1 MIDPYLTSRPQWL
14 PVLLAPLPDGR
25 TNKIPLNPAS
35 GIPCDAHAPGNW
47 TTYEAARASAAAWGS
62 TFTIGFVITSADD
75 VFCIDIDGA
84 LNDGAWSPL
93 SQQLVAALPGCMVE
107 VSQSG
112 RGLHIWGR
120 HPAPPAHTMKNTAL
134 HIEAYTSLRFIAIG
148 TNQVGAIAERC
159 DALPAVL
166 AQYFPPR
173 AVVSPGAVGDGPRAD
188 WRGPIDDDDLLR
200 RAMQSRSTAS
210 VFGTRAAF
218 ADLFMRDL
226 DVLARA
232 YPGDGDG
239 GVDWSSAD
247 AALAQ
252 HLAFWTG
259 CDAARIERLMR
270 RSSLV
275 REKYDRP
282 DYLPRTIANAC
293 AGQRDV
299 LQDPPPP
306 TRPHEISERAGFPI
320 EPPSLT
326 AADAP
331 APAAAAG
338 TMTARSRAQFL
349 DAAGQA
355 ALFDRCFYVADQ
367 HRVLCP
373 GGRLY
378 KPDQFRAVYGGHT
391 FLMDARG
398 ERTVRNAFE
407 ALTESQVLAAPIVDG
422 TCFVPSMPFGHVAH
436 SEGRSRVNTYWPANV
451 RRVVGDIGP
460 FLDHL
465 RRVLPDENDQR
476 ILLYFMAHC
485 VQNAGHKAQWF
496 PLLIG
501 VEGNGKSFFSRCVA
515 YAVGQRYS
523 HWPAADKLGKDFNA
537 WLFGKLFYAI
547 EDLSIGDALATWE
560 KLKPMITGESLEIE
574 GKGID
579 QRTDEICGNFM
590 ANSNHKNAV
599 HATKNDRRVSHLWC
613 AQQAHADLARDGLTE
628 TYHSTLY
635 DWARAD
641 GYAIAAEYLATVVI
655 PPEFGLQWFKG
666 RAPTTTSS
674 TLAIDAGRGGVEQ
687 EILDCIERDEIGFKG
702 GWISSRFLDDA
713 LERIGKARFVPIN
726 RRRDLLEQLGYRW
739 HPALVNGRV
748 NNQVLPDGQKSKLF
762 VLGSRADLL
771 AIATPAAVAH
781 AYTLAQTS

>member
-1 MIDPYLTSRPQWL
+1 MIDPYLTNRPQWL
-14 PVLLAPLPDGR
+14 PVLLAPLPGNR
-25 TNKIPLNPAS
+25 TDKIPLDYRTGNP
-35 GIPCDAHAPGNW
+35 CNAHAPENH
-47 TTYEAARASAAAWGS
+47 TSYDVATSCAAAWGPQ
-62 TFTIGFVITSADD
+62 FTVGFVITAADD
-75 VFCIDIDGA
+75 VFCVDIDGA
-84 LNDGAWSPL
+84 LQPDGTWSPL
-93 SQQLVAALPGCMVE
+93 SQSIVAALPGCMVE
-107 VSQSG
+107 ISQSG
-112 RGLHIWGR
+112 RGLHVWGR
-120 HPAPPAHTMKNTAL
+120 YPNPPPHTMKNVAL
-134 HIEAYTSLRFIAIG
+134 HIEAYTELRFIALG
-148 TNQVGAIAERC
+148 TGQVGAIAERC
-159 DALPAVL
+159 DAFPAFL
-166 AQYFPPR
+166 AAYFPPR
-173 AVVSPGAVGDGPRAD
+173 AAAVAGPSDGPRAD

-210 VFGTRAAF
+210 VFGTRATF
-218 ADLFMRDL
+218 ADLFLRDV

-247 AALAQ
+247 AALAA

-259 CDAARIERLMR
+259 ADAERMDRLMR

-293 AGQRDV
+293 ANQRDV
-299 LQDPPPP
+299 LQDRPAP
-306 TRPHEISERAGFPI
+306 TSPLEISERASS
-320 EPPSLT
+320 PSLT
-326 AADAP
+326 PLD
-331 APAAAAG
+331 APAAATPAAL
-338 TMTARSRAQFL
+338 TMTARPGAQFL
-349 DAAGQA
+349 DPAAQA
-355 ALFDRCFYVADQ
+355 TLFNGCFYVADQ

-378 KPDQFRAVYGGHT
+378 KPDQFRAVFGGHT
-391 FLMDARG
+391 FVMDGRG
-398 ERTVRNAFE
+398 ERTSRNAFE

-422 TCFVPSMPFGHVAH
+422 TCFMPALPFGHVVH

-451 RRVVGDIGP
+451 RRVQGDPSP

-465 RRVLPDENDQR
+465 RRVLPDPRDQQ
-476 ILLYFMAHC
+476 ILLYFMANC
-485 VQNAGHKAQWF
+485 VQHAGHKAQWF

-501 VEGNGKSFFSRCVA
+501 VEGNGKSLFSRCVA

-547 EDLSIGDALATWE
+547 EDLSIGDATATWE
-560 KLKPMITGESLEIE
+560 KLKPMITGEALEIE

-613 AQQAHADLARDGLTE
+613 AQQSREDLARDGLTE
-628 TYHSTLY
+628 QYHADLY
-635 DWARAD
+635 DWHRAD
-641 GYAIAAEYLATVVI
+641 GYAIVADYLHTVTI
-655 PPEFGLQWFKG
+655 PPEFGLSWFRG
-666 RAPTTTSS
+666 RAPSTTSS
-674 TLAIDAGRGGVEQ
+674 ALAIEAGRGGVEQ
-687 EILDCIERDEIGFKG
+687 EILDCVEREETGFKG
-702 GWISSRFLDDA
+702 GWISSKFLDLA

-726 RRRDLLEQLGYRW
+726 KRRDLLEALGYRW

-748 NNQVLPDGQKSKLF
+748 NNPVLPDGQKSKLF
-762 VLGSRADLL
+762 VAAARADLL
-771 AIATPAAVAH
+771 AISSPAAVAQ
-781 AYTLAQTS
+781 AYTAAQTS